1 MTIKLEDY
9 LGGKF
14 MIARSNTSKFHLD
27 GVPSLGEAFPLGLQH
42 LLAMF
47 IGNIVPMIVVSQA
60 RGLTQAQTTLLI
72 QSAMF
77 GAAISTLIQVYPI
90 LIGKSIKIGSGLP
103 VFMGLTYTFLPTCI
117 AVSQTSNLGVIFG
130 AQIIGALASIFFGF
144 GLKKIRKFMPPVVT
158 GSIVISIGISLFPLG
173 IHNVAGGIGS
183 PTYGSLSNWLVGSVV
198 IAVILYFTQ
207 FGKGLAKVSSILIGI
222 VTGYALA
229 LALKMVDFSAIG
241 GASWVAIPKPLAFGL
256 EWKLDIIILFI
267 VIFFIN
273 SIEMVGDYSVSAVGG
288 IGREATDEELTGGII
303 GNGVS
308 SIIAALFNCFP
319 TGTYSQNSGIVA
331 LTKVISRFVIGVGA
345 AILLISSF
353 IPKVGALISTI
364 PSPVVGGATLVVF
377 SMITMSGISLLTMR
391 PLNNRSM
398 LIAGISITLG
408 VGIVPEATSQFPE
421 IFRMFFGESSV
432 VMTATAAFILNLI
445 FPKEAEEVIEEE
457 ITEAN

>member
-1 MTIKLEDY
+1 
-9 LGGKF
+9 
-14 MIARSNTSKFHLD
+14 MIAKSNTSKFHLD

-47 IGNIVPMIVVSQA
+47 IGNIVPMIIVSQA
-60 RGLTQAQTTLLI
+60 RGLSQDQTTLLI
-72 QSAMF
+72 QAAMF
-77 GAAISTLIQVYPI
+77 GAGIATLIQVYPI
-90 LIGKSIKIGSGLP
+90 IMGKGIKIGSGLP

-117 AVSQTSNLGVIFG
+117 AVAQTSNLAVIFG
-130 AQIIGALASIFFGF
+130 AQLIGGFASIFFGM

-173 IHNVAGGIGS
+173 IQNVAGGVGS
-183 PTYGSLSNWLVGSVV
+183 ITYGSMSNWLVGIVV
-198 IAVILYFTQ
+198 ICVILFFSQ

-222 VTGYALA
+222 VTGYALS
-229 LALKMVDFSAIG
+229 LGLNMVDFSAIN
-241 GASWVAIPKPLAFGL
+241 GASWIAFPKPLAFGL
-256 EWKLDIIILFI
+256 EFQLDIIILFI
-267 VIFFIN
+267 IIFFIN

-303 GNGVS
+303 GNGIS

-345 AILLISSF
+345 GILLISSF
-353 IPKVGALISTI
+353 VPKVGALISTI

-408 VGIVPEATSQFPE
+408 IGVVTVPDAISQFPE
-421 IFRMFFGESSV
+421 MFKMFFGESSV
-432 VMTATAAFILNLI
+432 VMTATVAFLLNLI
-445 FPKEAEEVIEEE
+445 FPKEAEE
-457 ITEAN
+457 EATVNE